1 MVVFANLS
9 SKQLAD
15 LDATLSAIRT
25 VNRMRDCMAEAVL
38 TETAERIAE
47 GAAQR
52 IGNGLN
58 AEMLKRLAE
67 VTE

>member
-25 VNRMRDCMAEAVL
+25 VNRMRDCMAEAAL